1 MIGWL
6 KTVVEGVKAVTTV
19 IKAFSGGSRSKKP
32 GPDVKPITPA
42 DLNKK

>member
-6 KTVVEGVKAVTTV
+6 KNVVEGAKAVATV
-19 IKAFSGGSRSKKP
+19 VKAFSGGRSKKP